1 MEPLKIGI
9 TGVRGVVGQTLT
21 PELVVR
27 FAEAFGS
34 YLDGGPVLVCR
45 DPRPSGPMVGAAV
58 AAGLLSVGCEV
69 VDLGVCPTPTL
80 QLAVRWLGARGG
92 ISITGSI

>member
-27 FAEAFGS
+27 FSEAFGS
-34 YLDGGPVLVCR
+34 YLDGGEVLVCR
-45 DPRPSGPMVGAAV
+45 DPRPSGPMVAATRS
-58 AAGLLSVGCEV
+58 AGSRLIRRIELVPSVV
-69 VDLGVCPTPTL
+69 NWSSP
-80 QLAVRWLGARGG
+80 
-92 ISITGSI
+92 